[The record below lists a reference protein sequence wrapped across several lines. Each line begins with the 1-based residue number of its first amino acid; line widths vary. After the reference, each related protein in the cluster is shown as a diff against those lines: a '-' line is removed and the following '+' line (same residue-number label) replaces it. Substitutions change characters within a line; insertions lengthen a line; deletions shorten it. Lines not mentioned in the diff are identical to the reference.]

1 MAVASDDVVRSL
13 QERVRTAVAKRRS
26 LVIRAGGTKD
36 FYGNSA
42 HAEHDVLD
50 PRAYCGVID
59 YEPTELVITACS
71 GTSLTEVE
79 ATLAQHQ
86 QMLAFEPPHF
96 GLAMSAGP
104 PQAHRVPPWGAGAQR
119 PGATGDAATL
129 GGAIA
134 CGLAG
139 PRRVASGSI
148 RDFVLGAT
156 LMDGH
161 ANVLT
166 FGGNVMKNV
175 AGYDVSRA
183 LAGSLGT
190 LGMILDVS
198 LKVVPRPAT
207 EQTLRF
213 ELSEAN
219 AIRRTNEWA
228 GQPLPIS
235 ATAWLDGALSVRLS
249 GANAGVRAAQIKLGG
264 DRVADGETF
273 WMTLREQTHAFF
285 NRAGEAATL
294 WRLSVPPTTTPLNLG
309 STLIEWRGA
318 QRWVWST
325 SPAAEIR
332 AKVQSAGGHAT
343 AFRQHDRNDAFHPLA
358 PALAQIHER
367 LKKEFDPAGIFNPG
381 RMYSQL

>member
-1 MAVASDDVVRSL
+1 MPVVPNEVVRSL
-13 QERVRTAVAKRRS
+13 QERVRAAVTARRS

-36 FYGNSA
+36 FYGNSGRTD
-42 HAEHDVLD
+42 HEVLD
-50 PRAYCGVID
+50 PRAYCGVLD
-59 YEPTELVITACS
+59 YEPTELVITVCT
-71 GTSLTEVE
+71 GTPLAEVQ
-79 ATLAQHQ
+79 AALAQHN

-96 GLAMSAGP
+96 GAS
-104 PQAHRVPPWGAGAQR
+104 
-119 PGATGDAATL
+119 ATL

-134 CGLAG
+134 SGLAG
-139 PRRVASGSI
+139 PRRVASGSV

-198 LKVVPRPAT
+198 LKVVPRPAA

-213 ELSEAN
+213 ESPEAD

-249 GANAGVRAAQIKLGG
+249 GANAGTRAAQAKLGG
-264 DRVADGETF
+264 DVVGDGVTF

-285 NRAGEAATL
+285 DRTERATL
-294 WRLSVPPTTTPLNLG
+294 WRLSVPPSTAQLNLG
-309 STLIEWRGA
+309 ATLIEWRGA
-318 QRWVWST
+318 QRWIWSNA
-325 SPAAEIR
+325 PADEIR
-332 AKVQSAGGHAT
+332 AKVQAAGGHAT
-343 AFRQHDRNDAFHPLA
+343 AFRHDDRNDVFHPLA
-358 PALAQIHER
+358 PALAKIHQR

-381 RMYSQL
+381 RMYSDL

>member
-1 MAVASDDVVRSL
+1 MLVVSNEVVRSL
-13 QERVRTAVAKRRS
+13 QERVHSAVAARTPI
-26 LVIRAGGTKD
+26 VIRAGGTKD
-36 FYGNSA
+36 FYGNA
-42 HAEHDVLD
+42 THTGHEVLD
-50 PRAYCGVID
+50 PRAHCGIVD

-71 GTSLTEVE
+71 GTSLTDIEV
-79 ATLAQHQ
+79 ALAHHN

-96 GLAMSAGP
+96 GALP
-104 PQAHRVPPWGAGAQR
+104 
-119 PGATGDAATL
+119 TL
-129 GGAIA
+129 GGTIA
-134 CGLAG
+134 SGLAG
-139 PRRVASGSI
+139 PRRMASGPV

-213 ELSEAN
+213 GLSEAD

-235 ATAWLDGALSVRLS
+235 ATVWVDGALSVRLS
-249 GANAGVRAAQIKLGG
+249 GADAGVRAAQMKLGG
-264 DRVADGETF
+264 DPVADGEAF
-273 WMTLREQTHAFF
+273 WITLRDQTHAFF
-285 NRAGEAATL
+285 NREAKAATL
-294 WRLSVPPTTTPLNLG
+294 WRLSVPPTATPLNLG

-318 QRWVWST
+318 QRWIWST
-325 SPAAEIR
+325 SPAIEIR
-332 AKVQSAGGHAT
+332 AKVQAAGGHTT
-343 AFRQHDRNDAFHPLA
+343 AFRHHDRNDVFHPLA
-358 PALAQIHER
+358 PALMQIHQR

-381 RMYSQL
+381 RMYSTS

>member
-1 MAVASDDVVRSL
+1 MAAASNDVVRSL
-13 QERVRTAVAKRRS
+13 QERVRTAISARTP

-36 FYGNSA
+36 FYGRAA
-42 HAEHDVLD
+42 HVEHDVLD

-59 YEPTELVITACS
+59 HEPTELVITACS
-71 GTSLTEVE
+71 GTLLVEVE
-79 ATLAQHQ
+79 AALARHN

-96 GLAMSAGP
+96 GTS
-104 PQAHRVPPWGAGAQR
+104 
-119 PGATGDAATL
+119 ATL

-139 PRRVASGSI
+139 PRRMAAGAP

-156 LMDGH
+156 LLDGR

-198 LKVVPRPAT
+198 LKVMPLPPT

-213 ELSEAN
+213 ELTEAD
-219 AIRRTNEWA
+219 AVRRTNEWA

-235 ATAWLDGALSVRLS
+235 ATAWFDGALTVRLS
-249 GANAGVRAAQIKLGG
+249 GATAGVRAAQAKLGG
-264 DRVADGETF
+264 DLVADGATF
-273 WMTLREQTHAFF
+273 WTTLREHTHSFF
-285 NRAGEAATL
+285 KRSDTATL
-294 WRLSVPPTTTPLNLG
+294 WRLSVPPTTVPLNLG
-309 STLIEWRGA
+309 ATLTEWRGA
-318 QRWVWST
+318 QRWIWS
-325 SPAAEIR
+325 SEPAADIR
-332 AKVQSAGGHAT
+332 SKVQAAGGHAT
-343 AFRQHDRNDAFHPLA
+343 AFRQHDRNDVFHPLA
-358 PALAQIHER
+358 PALAQIHQR
-367 LKKEFDPAGIFNPG
+367 LKKEFDPMGIFNPG
-381 RMYSQL
+381 RMYSDLGPI